1 MIGDCQFSTSLL
13 SLKAGLVHFQ
23 TKEYLKDGFFFS
35 HDWRLPIFLFFAII
49 DSRPCPFSNE
59 RVFKGRFFSS
69 HDWRLP
75 IFLFFAIIESRPC
88 PFSNERVFEGGK
100 IHIPSI
106 RYTGGRNMHFVP
118 KLRLT
123 YAPLFRSLWGR
134 LLWCPAVQAG
144 QFLRWRTAAQDA
156 SSLEKKRN
164 KVKIPK
170 F

>member
-1 MIGDCQFSTSLL
+1 MTDRLTDPTDRPTQRNYKSSGPTYQIDQLPDRMGHREIT
-13 SLKAGLVHFQ
+13 
-23 TKEYLKDGFFFS
+23 
-35 HDWRLPIFLFFAII
+35 LPINDWHRYAGYTTH
-49 DSRPCPFSNE
+49 SVTE
-59 RVFKGRFFSS
+59 GRFFSS
-69 HDWRLP
+69 LYWRLP

-106 RYTGGRNMHFVP
+106 RYTGGRNIHFVP

>member
-1 MIGDCQFSTSLL
+1 MGHREITLQINDWHRYAGHTTQSVIRTVFFLLMIGDCQFSTSLL

-23 TKEYLKDGFFFS
+23 TKEYLKDG
-35 HDWRLPIFLFFAII
+35 
-49 DSRPCPFSNE
+49 
-59 RVFKGRFFSS
+59 FFSS

-106 RYTGGRNMHFVP
+106 RYTGGRNIHFVP